1 MCGQTAR
8 QQQRTDVMSGETVED
23 PSQEQ
28 THSTGDLLAAD
39 MLDTNT
45 LRSGTDAQEVFDDE
59 DPLLALLRT
68 QSDPEANTDLSHSTT
83 AHKGDESPRKPR
95 ISWPKT
101 SDKKAWKDLDDD
113 LHAILET
120 ALQGAVE
127 RKLVALTNLVYTV
140 GKERFGLTIQK
151 TTKKPVRMNRRQR
164 QIKGIRSELKVLRR
178 RYRHA
183 REEEKPGLK
192 QLRDSQREQLLN
204 LCKAE
209 QLREKRR
216 KKAKRLAE
224 FIANPFKFSNNL
236 LDKEKSGKL
245 ESSMEEITQF
255 LTETHSDDIRD
266 VPLGN
271 CQRIEPVP
279 EPTTPLDTKEPTL
292 KEVSEV
298 VQKARAGSAPGPNG
312 IPYKVYK
319 MCPKLLRRL
328 WNLLKVVWRKG
339 RRPRFSRCVEHTS
352 ALSQIIREAKVNQK
366 DLTVVWLDIANA
378 YGSIPHKLI
387 ETALKHYHI
396 PDHVQQIINE
406 YFSNIQLRFA
416 VGEQS
421 TPWIRLEKG
430 IVTGCTI
437 SVVLFVMGMNLII
450 NAAKRETKG
459 PKTTSGIYLP
469 SNRGFMDD
477 LTVTTA
483 THVQARWVL
492 RALNETVTWARMKF
506 KPKKSRSLVI
516 KKGKVTQRFTLQV
529 QSEDIPSIVDNPIK
543 CLGKWYDAS
552 LNDTSSTNRTK
563 NQLQEGLKQ
572 IDQTSLPGK
581 FKAWLYQHGLLPRLM
596 WPLMLYEIA
605 VSTVEGFESTIN
617 RYLRRWLGVP
627 PSFTS
632 IGLYGRTNQLQLPI
646 SSVVE
651 EYKVAKARMVV
662 TLKESSDDLIR
673 MAGIETRTGRKWSAS
688 QAVSQ
693 AESILR
699 HKDIVGTT
707 TEGRQGL
714 GMIKPQRWSTADKRE
729 RSQMVQKEIR
739 ASEEES
745 RRARSVE
752 MGGQCAW
759 NKWTTTER
767 KFTWADIWQYEP
779 LRLKFLLRSVYD
791 LLPSPTNLHRWGL
804 VEDPSCSL
812 CNKPGTME
820 HILSSCQTSLTQGRY
835 RWRHDAVLRELAD
848 VLERE
853 RRKKRTAKKTA
864 STKINFV
871 KAGETT
877 TKQAPRNTSILD
889 ESDQWEMKVDLGKKL
904 VFPEIV

>member
-1 MCGQTAR
+1 M
-8 QQQRTDVMSGETVED
+8 
-23 PSQEQ
+23 
-28 THSTGDLLAAD
+28 
-39 MLDTNT
+39 
-45 LRSGTDAQEVFDDE
+45 F
-59 DPLLALLRT
+59 
-68 QSDPEANTDLSHSTT
+68 
-83 AHKGDESPRKPR
+83 
-95 ISWPKT
+95 
-101 SDKKAWKDLDDD
+101 
-113 LHAILET
+113 
-120 ALQGAVE
+120 
-127 RKLVALTNLVYTV
+127 
-140 GKERFGLTIQK
+140 
-151 TTKKPVRMNRRQR
+151 
-164 QIKGIRSELKVLRR
+164 
-178 RYRHA
+178 
-183 REEEKPGLK
+183 
-192 QLRDSQREQLLN
+192 
-204 LCKAE
+204 
-209 QLREKRR
+209 
-216 KKAKRLAE
+216 
-224 FIANPFKFSNNL
+224 
-236 LDKEKSGKL
+236 
-245 ESSMEEITQF
+245 
-255 LTETHSDDIRD
+255 
-266 VPLGN
+266 
-271 CQRIEPVP
+271 
-279 EPTTPLDTKEPTL
+279 
-292 KEVSEV
+292 
-298 VQKARAGSAPGPNG
+298 
-312 IPYKVYK
+312 
-319 MCPKLLRRL
+319 PKLLRRL

-339 RRPRFSRCVEHTS
+339 KVPDCWQQAEGIFTPKEKDSKTVTQFRTISLLNVEGKIFFAVLAKRMTQYLTSNQYIDTSVQKGGVQGFSGCVEHTS

-366 DLTVVWLDIANA
+366 DLTVVWLDLANA

-396 PDHVQQIINE
+396 PDHVQQIING

-450 NAAKRETKG
+450 NAAKRETRG
-459 PKTTSGIYLP
+459 PMTTSGIYLP

-477 LTVTTA
+477 LTVTTT

-492 RALNETVTWARMKF
+492 RALDETVTWARMKF
-506 KPKKSRSLVI
+506 KPKKFEELGNQEG
-516 KKGKVTQRFTLQV
+516 KGYSKVH
-529 QSEDIPSIVDNPIK
+529 PP
-543 CLGKWYDAS
+543 GKWYDAS
-552 LNDTSSTNRTK
+552 LNDISSTNRTK

-605 VSTVEGFESTIN
+605 VSTVEGFERTIN

-759 NKWTTTER
+759 NKW
-767 KFTWADIWQYEP
+767 
-779 LRLKFLLRSVYD
+779 
-791 LLPSPTNLHRWGL
+791 
-804 VEDPSCSL
+804 
-812 CNKPGTME
+812 
-820 HILSSCQTSLTQGRY
+820 
-835 RWRHDAVLRELAD
+835 
-848 VLERE
+848 
-853 RRKKRTAKKTA
+853 RT
-864 STKINFV
+864 IENCF
-871 KAGETT
+871 E
-877 TKQAPRNTSILD
+877 
-889 ESDQWEMKVDLGKKL
+889 
-904 VFPEIV
+904 

>member
-1 MCGQTAR
+1 
-8 QQQRTDVMSGETVED
+8 MSGETVED

-68 QSDPEANTDLSHSTT
+68 QSDPEANTDLPHSTT

-151 TTKKPVRMNRRQR
+151 TTKKPVQMNRRQR

-216 KKAKRLAE
+216 KKAKRRAE

-339 RRPRFSRCVEHTS
+339 KVPDCWQQAEGIFTPKEKDSKTVTQFRTISLLNVEGKIFFAVLAKRMTQYLTSNQYIDTSVQKGGVPGFSGCVEHTS

-366 DLTVVWLDIANA
+366 DLTVVWLDLANA

-396 PDHVQQIINE
+396 PDHVQQIING

-450 NAAKRETKG
+450 NAAKRETRG
-459 PKTTSGIYLP
+459 PKTCC
-469 SNRGFMDD
+469 
-477 LTVTTA
+477 A
-483 THVQARWVL
+483 
-492 RALNETVTWARMKF
+492 
-506 KPKKSRSLVI
+506 LVI
-516 KKGKVTQRFTLQV
+516 
-529 QSEDIPSIVDNPIK
+529 
-543 CLGKWYDAS
+543 
-552 LNDTSSTNRTK
+552 
-563 NQLQEGLKQ
+563 
-572 IDQTSLPGK
+572 
-581 FKAWLYQHGLLPRLM
+581 
-596 WPLMLYEIA
+596 
-605 VSTVEGFESTIN
+605 
-617 RYLRRWLGVP
+617 
-627 PSFTS
+627 
-632 IGLYGRTNQLQLPI
+632 
-646 SSVVE
+646 
-651 EYKVAKARMVV
+651 
-662 TLKESSDDLIR
+662 
-673 MAGIETRTGRKWSAS
+673 
-688 QAVSQ
+688 
-693 AESILR
+693 
-699 HKDIVGTT
+699 
-707 TEGRQGL
+707 
-714 GMIKPQRWSTADKRE
+714 
-729 RSQMVQKEIR
+729 
-739 ASEEES
+739 
-745 RRARSVE
+745 
-752 MGGQCAW
+752 
-759 NKWTTTER
+759 
-767 KFTWADIWQYEP
+767 
-779 LRLKFLLRSVYD
+779 
-791 LLPSPTNLHRWGL
+791 
-804 VEDPSCSL
+804 
-812 CNKPGTME
+812 
-820 HILSSCQTSLTQGRY
+820 
-835 RWRHDAVLRELAD
+835 
-848 VLERE
+848 
-853 RRKKRTAKKTA
+853 
-864 STKINFV
+864 
-871 KAGETT
+871 
-877 TKQAPRNTSILD
+877 
-889 ESDQWEMKVDLGKKL
+889 
-904 VFPEIV
+904 

>member
-28 THSTGDLLAAD
+28 THSTGDLIAAD

-59 DPLLALLRT
+59 DPLLAFLRT
-68 QSDPEANTDLSHSTT
+68 QSDPEANTDLPHSTT

-127 RKLVALTNLVYTV
+127 RKLVAFTNLVYTV

-151 TTKKPVRMNRRQR
+151 TTKKPVQMNRRQR
-164 QIKGIRSELKVLRR
+164 QIKGVRSELKVLRR

-192 QLRDSQREQLLN
+192 QLRDSQTEQLLN

-209 QLREKRR
+209 QLRGKRR
-216 KKAKRLAE
+216 KKAKRRAE

-292 KEVSEV
+292 KEVSEE
-298 VQKARAGSAPGPNG
+298 VQKARDGSAPGPNG

-339 RRPRFSRCVEHTS
+339 KVPDCWQQAEGIFTPKEKHSKTVTQFRTISLLNVEGKIFFAVLAKRMTQYLTSNQYIDTSVQKGGVPGFSGCVEHTS

-366 DLTVVWLDIANA
+366 DLTVVWLDLANA

-396 PDHVQQIINE
+396 PDHVQQIING

-450 NAAKRETKG
+450 NTAKRETRG

-477 LTVTTA
+477 LTVIKT

-492 RALNETVTWARMKF
+492 RALDETVTWARMKF

-605 VSTVEGFESTIN
+605 VSTVEGFERTIN

-707 TEGRQGL
+707 TEGRQRL

-791 LLPSPTNLHRWGL
+791 LLPSPTNLH
-804 VEDPSCSL
+804 
-812 CNKPGTME
+812 
-820 HILSSCQTSLTQGRY
+820 
-835 RWRHDAVLRELAD
+835 
-848 VLERE
+848 
-853 RRKKRTAKKTA
+853 
-864 STKINFV
+864 
-871 KAGETT
+871 
-877 TKQAPRNTSILD
+877 
-889 ESDQWEMKVDLGKKL
+889 
-904 VFPEIV
+904 